1 MVCRKVEDG
10 VLSSMALLIIDKTGL
25 GRDSRRDERWLAVQ
39 GVGMLEFW
47 QNVFKSLLRC
57 TPERYQSVT
66 QKYDIYRRYP
76 CRNVG
81 RTHYLIPKVY
91 HYYCTPTQIVYTY
104 I

>member
-47 QNVFKSLLRC
+47 QNVFKSWNVIHLSWELSAY
-57 TPERYQSVT
+57 PV
-66 QKYDIYRRYP
+66 RRLA
-76 CRNVG
+76 
-81 RTHYLIPKVY
+81 T
-91 HYYCTPTQIVYTY
+91 
-104 I
+104 

>member
-47 QNVFKSLLRC
+47 QKVFKS
-57 TPERYQSVT
+57 
-66 QKYDIYRRYP
+66 
-76 CRNVG
+76 
-81 RTHYLIPKVY
+81 
-91 HYYCTPTQIVYTY
+91 
-104 I
+104 